1 MEKSEKIALLSAAN
15 NGGLSALKLVLA
27 LLSGSVALIADALHS
42 FTDVVA
48 SLAVWVGLKISKRR
62 SRTFPYGLYKVEN
75 FVSLIT
81 SLAIFFAGY
90 EIVREV
96 LSRSR
101 GTLTHLP
108 VALVGVVVTIAA
120 TFAFSRYELKVGRE
134 IGSPSLI
141 ADAQHVKTDM
151 FSSAVI
157 FVGLAGG
164 LLEWPLDK
172 PAALVV
178 VFFIARAGWSV
189 LSDAVRVLLDAS
201 LDFET
206 LDTVKAVLLG
216 EPLVKELN
224 GLWGRNSGR
233 YKFIEAHIT
242 VNEVTLERAHRV
254 SRMLGERIREKV
266 SNVDHILIH
275 YKPVQK
281 ELVRYALPLIRDQ
294 KALSEHFGEAPFFEI
309 VTVRA
314 QDEAVVDRQIFENT
328 FVDMEKGKGIYVAE
342 WLANNG
348 VDKVFLKRKFHG
360 KGPEYVFSNAGIGTT
375 ITESDTVD
383 EVLASQ
389 SV

>member
-1 MEKSEKIALLSAAN
+1 MEKSEKIALLSTMN

-42 FTDVVA
+42 FTDVIA
-48 SLAVWVGLKISKRR
+48 SLAVWIGLRISKRR
-62 SRTFPYGLYKVEN
+62 SRAFPYGLYKVEN
-75 FVSLIT
+75 LVSLIT

-96 LSRSR
+96 LTRSG

-108 VALVGVVVTIAA
+108 VTLVGVVLTIVA

-164 LLEWPLDK
+164 LVGWPLDK

-206 LDTVKAVLLG
+206 LDTVSRWTN
-216 EPLVKELN
+216 LN
-224 GLWGRNSGR
+224 S
-233 YKFIEAHIT
+233 
-242 VNEVTLERAHRV
+242 
-254 SRMLGERIREKV
+254 
-266 SNVDHILIH
+266 
-275 YKPVQK
+275 
-281 ELVRYALPLIRDQ
+281 
-294 KALSEHFGEAPFFEI
+294 
-309 VTVRA
+309 
-314 QDEAVVDRQIFENT
+314 
-328 FVDMEKGKGIYVAE
+328 
-342 WLANNG
+342 
-348 VDKVFLKRKFHG
+348 
-360 KGPEYVFSNAGIGTT
+360 
-375 ITESDTVD
+375 
-383 EVLASQ
+383 
-389 SV
+389 